1 MSCSFANRFLIDAP
15 SSNNLVR
22 SLAGSSKWEQGIK
35 TCLEI
40 LGVLGVTFPATVT
53 MDGIVLE
60 AKQVQRLLH
69 DKSKEQLLSLPLM
82 KEKPKLAA
90 MHFMNHALM
99 MSECFIV
106 VCLRTTQVH
115 VQ

>member
-40 LGVLGVTFPATVT
+40 LGVLGETFPATVT
-53 MDGIVLE
+53 GTVLE